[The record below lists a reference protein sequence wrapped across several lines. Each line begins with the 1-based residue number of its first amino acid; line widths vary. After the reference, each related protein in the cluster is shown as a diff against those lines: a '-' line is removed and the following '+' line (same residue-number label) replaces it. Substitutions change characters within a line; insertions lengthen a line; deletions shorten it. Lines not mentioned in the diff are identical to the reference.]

1 MILHA
6 LEAGPTSSFNAN
18 PNGNRAAD
26 PAESPI
32 ENRTGNPG
40 GNVNE
45 IAGAARGVT
54 TNVSISGGS
63 SRIPQAPPVVLLH
76 GLFGQARNFGQIQR
90 ALAQRW
96 RVVALDLRNHGASPH
111 GPDMRYATMAEDVL
125 ETLAALGALP
135 AALIGHS
142 MGGKV
147 AMRAALLQPDAVE
160 RLLVADIA
168 PVVYRPHNQPIVD
181 AMLSVPLH
189 DGLTR
194 AEADAAL
201 RAAVPEASVRAF
213 LLQNLRLG
221 TPPFWRIGLYEIEAA
236 MADIEGWDGPADSSD
251 PGVTYAG
258 APEAE
263 AIHSRAIHA
272 GPTYTGRT
280 LFVAGET
287 SNYIRRED
295 RPAIRALFP
304 AARFVTVKR
313 AGHWL
318 HADNPAGFLAVAE
331 AFLSAA
337 QVPPPSLTRP
347 PVR

>member
-6 LEAGPTSSFNAN
+6 IEAGPASN
-18 PNGNRAAD
+18 PAGTHAGV
-26 PAESPI
+26 P
-32 ENRTGNPG
+32 
-40 GNVNE
+40 
-45 IAGAARGVT
+45 AGAPTGIPTGTLTGTRSGLPRAST
-54 TNVSISGGS
+54 GGS
-63 SRIPQAPPVVLLH
+63 SNGTLGAPAVVLLH
-76 GLFGQARNFGQIQR
+76 GLFGQARNFGQIHR

-96 RVVALDLRNHGASPH
+96 RVLALDLRNHGASPH
-111 GPDMRYATMAEDVL
+111 APDMRYATMAEDVL
-125 ETLAALGALP
+125 ETLAALGAQP

-147 AMRAALLQPDAVE
+147 AMRAALLSPDAVE

-168 PVVYRPHNQPIVD
+168 PVVYPPHNQPMVD

-194 AEADAAL
+194 LEADAAL

-221 TPPFWRIGLYEIEAA
+221 TPPAWRIGLNEIEAA
-236 MADIEGWDGPADSSD
+236 MADIEGWDGPVDASREGATDA
-251 PGVTYAG
+251 GATNVGATYA
-258 APEAE
+258 
-263 AIHSRAIHA
+263 
-272 GPTYTGRT
+272 GRT

-287 SNYIRRED
+287 SNYIHRED
-295 RPAIRALFP
+295 RPVIRALFP

-318 HADNPAGFLAVAE
+318 HADNPAGFLGVVE
-331 AFLSAA
+331 AFLSAP
-337 QVPPPSLTRP
+337 QVR
-347 PVR
+347 